1 MKKIRLFIFIALCC
15 GILSACGGGG
25 GTTPTG
31 GDTTT
36 TPDSFTP
43 ETKTQVVGSGGGSI
57 THTLANSASFQ
68 IDIPAGALTSDTT
81 FIFTTQKPVSGQRF
95 NYLLQPAGL
104 VLANGATATITIT
117 LPPGQSLPSAGA
129 LVYNSALIP
138 FTTLPDGRLQVSLS
152 AFAGTTVSG
161 APKKAGKASSDSL
174 QDMISAIYS
183 PKASMAAS
191 ANSCGSVPY
200 LETNEG
206 LSAVDAVEIE
216 LYGQCMVS
224 AVQALAANEQFA
236 EAVHTAQSVAAY
248 LQRTGSG
255 NADQLISQASSLA
268 CTAYGLALDRARTT
282 TVTGMGTLYNL
293 VKPILFWETIIQQ
306 LGASCTGIPADE
318 YQTVINAKTGEAI
331 AYYEQEKA
339 NITDTSSSNYAAAKT
354 EAEDSAKTKNEVLA
368 LNPPAT
374 VRSAVNSEVSQ
385 RAQPGLLDAMLQA
398 PWERCRNT
406 ANYDEL
412 IYLMTTMDSPEAVK
426 TAAQYCG
433 TVLIAQAK
441 DSQGTVTAE
450 LAQPM
455 GGVSAVVKMTS
466 GTLSVNKTSILVLN
480 GPIQALQCPSDSA
493 GGTESLTIALD
504 GTTITTYSSPPYLNN
519 PLTIDLAV
527 ALEAAHPG
535 KTAQLTSAVLTV
547 ERTGVPCNGFWG
559 DNPSPLL
566 TLTLSMAQSKIA
578 FVRSGTN
585 SIDIYVMNSD
595 GSGITQLTS
604 GTKNDLQPAWSPDRT
619 RIAFSRRVTTGPSVY
634 DIYIMNADGTGIVK
648 VSNTTNTFGD
658 SDPSWS
664 PDGTRIVFTRN
675 DSSHNDH
682 IYVMN
687 ADGSGAIALTTTGE
701 DNKEPAWSPDGTK
714 IAFSYYDQN
723 AGGSGIG
730 YYDIYL
736 MNTNGSGI
744 TKLTDS
750 TASCHFPSWSPD
762 GTKIAFARE
771 GNIYVINA
779 DGSGQNQLTT
789 GNYLQDSYS
798 HWSPDGGKI
807 VFSRYSEGNIYSMNP
822 DGSAITLLTSGYDP
836 AW

>member
-43 ETKTQVVGSGGGSI
+43 ESKTQIVGASGGSI
-57 THTLANSASFQ
+57 THTLANNAVFQ
-68 IDIPAGALTSDTT
+68 IDIPAGALTSDTIFT
-81 FIFTTQKPVSGQRF
+81 FTTQKPVSGQRF

-161 APKKAGKASSDSL
+161 APNKSGKASSDSL

-183 PKASMAAS
+183 PKASMAS
-191 ANSCGSVPY
+191 SSNSCNAPY
-200 LETNEG
+200 LETSG
-206 LSAVDAVEIE
+206 GALSAVDFVEID

-224 AVQALAANEQFA
+224 AVQALALNEQFA

-248 LQRTGSG
+248 LQRAGSDSG
-255 NADQLISQASSLA
+255 DAGQLINQASSIA
-268 CTAYGLALDRARTT
+268 CTAYGLALDRARSTSVTT
-282 TVTGMGTLYNL
+282 MGTLYNL
-293 VKPILFWETIIQQ
+293 IKPIFFWETIVKGFG
-306 LGASCTGIPADE
+306 GATTCSGIPADE

-354 EAEDSAKTKNEVLA
+354 EAEDSAKAKNEVLA
-368 LNPPAT
+368 LNPPVT

-412 IYLMTTMDSPEAVK
+412 IYLMATMDSPEAVK

-466 GTLSVNKTSILVLN
+466 GTLSVDKTSILVLN
-480 GPIQALQCPSDSA
+480 GPIQALQCPSNMS
-493 GGTESLTIALD
+493 GGSESLTITLD
-504 GTTITTYSSPPYLNN
+504 GTTISTLTSAPYLNN
-519 PLTIDLAV
+519 PLGIDLAT

-535 KTAQLTSAVLTV
+535 NTSNLTQATLTI
-547 ERTGVPCNGFWG
+547 ERTGTPCNGFWG
-559 DNPSPLL
+559 SNPSPLL
-566 TLTLSMAQSKIA
+566 TLTLSLAQSKIA
-578 FVRSGTN
+578 FVYFDSQNGLQKIGVIN
-585 SIDIYVMNSD
+585 PD
-595 GSGITQLTS
+595 GSGLTYLTS
-604 GTKNDLQPAWSPDRT
+604 GYQESWPKWSPDRS
-619 RIAFSRRVTTGPSVY
+619 RIAFDRVDAATETTSMYV
-634 DIYIMNADGTGIVK
+634 MNADG
-648 VSNTTNTFGD
+648 SNVNLLSALAESGGC
-658 SDPSWS
+658 PSWS
-664 PDGTRIVFTRN
+664 PDGATVLRTTSCQQ
-675 DSSHNDH
+675 SSSLDGTKIAFADNFGNANNIDGD

-687 ADGSGAIALTTTGE
+687 ADGSGQQLITRGR
-701 DNKEPAWSPDGTK
+701 NPAWSPDGKK
-714 IAFSYYDQN
+714 IAFSR
-723 AGGSGIG
+723 
-730 YYDIYL
+730 
-736 MNTNGSGI
+736 
-744 TKLTDS
+744 
-750 TASCHFPSWSPD
+750 HD
-762 GTKIAFARE
+762 GDFAKDE
-771 GNIYVINA
+771 NVY
-779 DGSGQNQLTT
+779 T
-789 GNYLQDSYS
+789 
-798 HWSPDGGKI
+798 
-807 VFSRYSEGNIYSMNP
+807 MNP
-822 DGSAITLLTSGYDP
+822 DGSAITLLTNGSMP